1 MPKGFTYSD
10 QWDKEIKRLE
20 RIVRKFEKEG
30 FTFSSSPIPEKP
42 KRVTHKALL
51 SIQVITPKIVKT
63 FASTTAPLRPEPQD
77 KVNRSTRTAQY
88 EGGSIIQAPSTPDTR
103 LSPEELKRIRHAAAK
118 KAAATRKAREALLP
132 KEQREAL
139 RAKRAAQASTVFG
152 KRTTQQLSQAAKKAA
167 ATRKAREALLPKEQR
182 EALRAK
188 RVAQARKNFFPELS
202 VPSTTARQAPIL
214 TNEQIMEALKRGR
227 DTKPYAPRIE
237 DVVSSTIE
245 SFLTLTGG
253 ESAPG
258 ESTYFEAL
266 YEIEN
271 ISHQFRWN
279 EQKEYHIR
287 YANIL
292 RNLLEEAITR
302 EGYKACMKRI
312 FENSARFQ
320 IDVQII
326 LYASDQNLI
335 EAHLASVA
343 ELFKGAS
350 LSVDEASDVSDIS
363 ENLTDDE

>member
-10 QWDKEIKRLE
+10 QWDKEIKRLQ

-30 FTFSSSPIPEKP
+30 FTFSTSPIPEKP
-42 KRVTHKALL
+42 KRVTHKSLL
-51 SIQVITPKIVKT
+51 SIQAITPKIVKT
-63 FASTTAPLRPEPQD
+63 FASATSPLRPESQD
-77 KVNRSTRTAQY
+77 KITRPSRTAQY
-88 EGGSIIQAPSTPDTR
+88 ESGSIIEGSSPDTR

-139 RAKRAAQASTVFG
+139 RAKRAAQASAVFG
-152 KRTTQQLSQAAKKAA
+152 KRTSQQKSQAAKKAT
-167 ATRKAREALLPKEQR
+167 ATRKAREALLPKEER

-188 RVAQARKNFFPELS
+188 RAAQARKNFFPELS
-202 VPSTTARQAPIL
+202 VPTTTARQAPIL
-214 TNEQIMEALKRGR
+214 TNEQIMAALKRGR
-227 DTKPYAPRIE
+227 DSKPYAPRIE

-253 ESAPG
+253 ESVPG
-258 ESTYFEAL
+258 ESTYYEAL
-266 YEIEN
+266 HEIEN
-271 ISHQFRWN
+271 IADQFRWN

-292 RNLLEEAITR
+292 RNLLEEAIAR

-326 LYASDQNLI
+326 LYASDQSLI
-335 EAHLASVA
+335 EAHLATVA

>member
-10 QWDKEIKRLE
+10 QWDREIKRLQ

-30 FTFSSSPIPEKP
+30 FTFSTSPIPEKP
-42 KRVTHKALL
+42 KRVTHKSLL
-51 SIQVITPKIVKT
+51 SIQAITPKIVKT
-63 FASTTAPLRPEPQD
+63 FASTTSPLRPESQD
-77 KVNRSTRTAQY
+77 KIAHPSRTVQY
-88 EGGSIIQAPSTPDTR
+88 EGGSIIEGSLPDTR
-103 LSPEELKRIRHAAAK
+103 LSPEELKRIRHNAAK
-118 KAAATRKAREALLP
+118 KAAATRKAREALLS

-139 RAKRAAQASTVFG
+139 RAKRAAQASASFG
-152 KRTTQQLSQAAKKAA
+152 KRTSQQKSQAAKKAA
-167 ATRKAREALLPKEQR
+167 VTRKAREALLSKEQR

-188 RVAQARKNFFPELS
+188 RAAQARKNFFPELS
-202 VPSTTARQAPIL
+202 VPTTTASQAPIL
-214 TNEQIMEALKRGR
+214 TNEQIMAALKRDR
-227 DTKPYAPRIE
+227 NSKLYAPRIE

-253 ESAPG
+253 ESVPG
-258 ESTYFEAL
+258 ESTYYEAL
-266 YEIEN
+266 HEIEN
-271 ISHQFRWN
+271 IADQFRWN

-292 RNLLEEAITR
+292 RNLLEEAIAR
-302 EGYKACMKRI
+302 EGYKPCMKRI

>member
-10 QWDKEIKRLE
+10 QWDREIKRLQ

-30 FTFSSSPIPEKP
+30 FTFSTSPIPEKP
-42 KRVTHKALL
+42 KRVTHKSLL
-51 SIQVITPKIVKT
+51 SIQAITPKIVKT
-63 FASTTAPLRPEPQD
+63 FASTTSPLRPESQD
-77 KVNRSTRTAQY
+77 NITRPSRTVQY
-88 EGGSIIQAPSTPDTR
+88 EGGSIIEPSSPDTR

-139 RAKRAAQASTVFG
+139 RAKRAAQASASFG
-152 KRTTQQLSQAAKKAA
+152 KLTSQQKSQVAKKAA
-167 ATRKAREALLPKEQR
+167 ATRKAREALLSKEQR
-182 EALRAK
+182 EVLRAK
-188 RVAQARKNFFPELS
+188 RAAQARKNFFPELS
-202 VPSTTARQAPIL
+202 VPTTTASQAPIL
-214 TNEQIMEALKRGR
+214 TNEQIMAALKRGR
-227 DTKPYAPRIE
+227 DSKPYAPRIE

-253 ESAPG
+253 ESVPG
-258 ESTYFEAL
+258 ESTYYEAL
-266 YEIEN
+266 HEIEN
-271 ISHQFRWN
+271 IADQFRWN

-292 RNLLEEAITR
+292 RNLLEEAIAR
-302 EGYKACMKRI
+302 EGYKPCMKRI

>member
-10 QWDKEIKRLE
+10 QWDREIKRLQ

-30 FTFSSSPIPEKP
+30 FTFSTSPIPEKP
-42 KRVTHKALL
+42 KRVTHKSLL
-51 SIQVITPKIVKT
+51 SIQAITPKIVKT
-63 FASTTAPLRPEPQD
+63 FASTTSPLRPESQD
-77 KVNRSTRTAQY
+77 KITRPTRTTQY
-88 EGGSIIQAPSTPDTR
+88 EGGSIIEGSSPDTR

-118 KAAATRKAREALLP
+118 KAAATRKAREALLS

-152 KRTTQQLSQAAKKAA
+152 KRTSQQISQAAKKAA
-167 ATRKAREALLPKEQR
+167 ATRKAREALLSKEQR

-188 RVAQARKNFFPELS
+188 RAEQARKNFFPELS

-214 TNEQIMEALKRGR
+214 TSDQIMEALKRGR
-227 DTKPYAPRIE
+227 DSKPYAPRIE

-253 ESAPG
+253 ESVPG
-258 ESTYFEAL
+258 ESTYYEAL
-266 YEIEN
+266 HEIEN
-271 ISHQFRWN
+271 IADQFRWN

-292 RNLLEEAITR
+292 RNLLEEAIAR
-302 EGYKACMKRI
+302 EGYKSCMKRI

>member
-10 QWDKEIKRLE
+10 QWDREIKRLQ
-20 RIVRKFEKEG
+20 RIVKRLEKEG
-30 FTFSSSPIPEKP
+30 FTFSISPIPEKP
-42 KRVTHKALL
+42 KRVTHKRLL
-51 SIQVITPKIVKT
+51 SIQAITPKIVKT
-63 FASTTAPLRPEPQD
+63 FAATPSPLRSVSED
-77 KVNRSTRTAQY
+77 KSTRAIPAS
-88 EGGSIIQAPSTPDTR
+88 EFVGGSIIQKPSSPVTR
-103 LSPEELKRIRHAAAK
+103 LTPEELKRIHHAAAK

-139 RAKRAAQASTVFG
+139 RAKRAAQA
-152 KRTTQQLSQAAKKAA
+152 
-167 ATRKAREALLPKEQR
+167 
-182 EALRAK
+182 
-188 RVAQARKNFFPELS
+188 RKNFFPELS
-202 VPSTTARQAPIL
+202 VPATTARQAPIL
-214 TNEQIMEALKRGR
+214 TNDEIMAALKRGR
-227 DTKPYAPRIE
+227 NTRPYAPRIE

-253 ESAPG
+253 ESTPG
-258 ESTYFEAL
+258 ESTYYEVL
-266 YEIEN
+266 HEIEN
-271 ISHQFRWN
+271 IADQFRWN
-279 EQKEYHIR
+279 EQREYHIR

-292 RNLLEEAITR
+292 RNLLEEAIAR

-350 LSVDEASDVSDIS
+350 LSVDEASDVNDIS

>member
-30 FTFSSSPIPEKP
+30 FTFSISPIPEKP

-51 SIQVITPKIVKT
+51 SIQAITPKIVKT

-77 KVNRSTRTAQY
+77 KTRRSSRIAQY
-88 EGGSIIQAPSTPDTR
+88 EGGSIIQASTSPDTR
-103 LSPEELKRIRHAAAK
+103 LSPKELKRIRHAAAK

-139 RAKRAAQASTVFG
+139 RAKRA
-152 KRTTQQLSQAAKKAA
+152 
-167 ATRKAREALLPKEQR
+167 
-182 EALRAK
+182 
-188 RVAQARKNFFPELS
+188 AQARKNFFPELS

-258 ESTYFEAL
+258 ESTYYEAL
-266 YEIEN
+266 HEIEN
-271 ISHQFRWN
+271 IADQFRWN

-292 RNLLEEAITR
+292 RNLLEEAIAR

>member
-10 QWDKEIKRLE
+10 QWDREIKRLQ

-30 FTFSSSPIPEKP
+30 FTFSTSPIPEKP
-42 KRVTHKALL
+42 KRVTHKSLL
-51 SIQVITPKIVKT
+51 SIQAITPKVVKT
-63 FASTTAPLRPEPQD
+63 FASTTSPLRPESQD
-77 KVNRSTRTAQY
+77 KITRPSRTVQY
-88 EGGSIIQAPSTPDTR
+88 ESGSIIEASSPDTR

-118 KAAATRKAREALLP
+118 KAAATRKAREALLS

-139 RAKRAAQASTVFG
+139 RAKRAAQA
-152 KRTTQQLSQAAKKAA
+152 
-167 ATRKAREALLPKEQR
+167 
-182 EALRAK
+182 
-188 RVAQARKNFFPELS
+188 RKNFFPELS
-202 VPSTTARQAPIL
+202 VPTTTARQAPIL
-214 TNEQIMEALKRGR
+214 TNEQIMAALKRDR
-227 DTKPYAPRIE
+227 DSKPYVPRIE

-245 SFLTLTGG
+245 SFLILTGG
-253 ESAPG
+253 ETVPG
-258 ESTYFEAL
+258 ESTYYEAL
-266 YEIEN
+266 HEIEN
-271 ISHQFRWN
+271 IADQFRWN

-292 RNLLEEAITR
+292 RNLLEEAIAR
-302 EGYKACMKRI
+302 EGYKPCMKRI

>member
-10 QWDKEIKRLE
+10 QWDREIKRLQ
-20 RIVRKFEKEG
+20 RIVKRLEKEG
-30 FTFSSSPIPEKP
+30 FTFSISPIPEKP
-42 KRVTHKALL
+42 KRVTHKRLL
-51 SIQVITPKIVKT
+51 SIQAITPKVVKT
-63 FASTTAPLRPEPQD
+63 FATAPSPLRSASED
-77 KVNRSTRTAQY
+77 KSTHTIPASEF
-88 EGGSIIQAPSTPDTR
+88 EGGSIIQPSSLVTR
-103 LSPEELKRIRHAAAK
+103 LTPEELKRIRHAAAK
-118 KAAATRKAREALLP
+118 KAAATRKIREALLP

-139 RAKRAAQASTVFG
+139 RAKRAAQA
-152 KRTTQQLSQAAKKAA
+152 
-167 ATRKAREALLPKEQR
+167 
-182 EALRAK
+182 
-188 RVAQARKNFFPELS
+188 RKNFFPELG
-202 VPSTTARQAPIL
+202 VPTTTARQAPIL
-214 TNEQIMEALKRGR
+214 TNEQIMAALKRGR
-227 DTKPYAPRIE
+227 DSKPYAPRIE

-253 ESAPG
+253 ESVPG
-258 ESTYFEAL
+258 ESTYYEAL
-266 YEIEN
+266 HEIEN
-271 ISHQFRWN
+271 IADQFRWN

-292 RNLLEEAITR
+292 RNLLEEAIAR
-302 EGYKACMKRI
+302 EGYKPCMKRI

-350 LSVDEASDVSDIS
+350 LSVVEASDVSDIS

>member
-30 FTFSSSPIPEKP
+30 FTFSISPIPEKP
-42 KRVTHKALL
+42 KRVTHKSLL
-51 SIQVITPKIVKT
+51 SIQAITPKIVKT
-63 FASTTAPLRPEPQD
+63 FASTTAPLRPESQD
-77 KVNRSTRTAQY
+77 KTRRSNRTAQY
-88 EGGSIIQAPSTPDTR
+88 EGGSIIQTSSPDTR
-103 LSPEELKRIRHAAAK
+103 LSPEELKRIRQAAAK

-152 KRTTQQLSQAAKKAA
+152 KRTSQQISQAAKKAA
-167 ATRKAREALLPKEQR
+167 ATRKAREALLSKEQR

-188 RVAQARKNFFPELS
+188 RAEQARKKFFPELS

-214 TNEQIMEALKRGR
+214 TNEQIMAALKRDR
-227 DTKPYAPRIE
+227 SSKPYAPRIE

-253 ESAPG
+253 ESVPG
-258 ESTYFEAL
+258 ESTYYEAL
-266 YEIEN
+266 HEIEN
-271 ISHQFRWN
+271 IADQFRWN

-292 RNLLEEAITR
+292 RNLLEEAIAR
-302 EGYKACMKRI
+302 EGYKPCMKRI